1 MNESTQQ
8 NAVQQGLA
16 VGCRALGI
24 TEITA
29 PWDEVKHA
37 FRRAWSTWDH
47 ASTLPD
53 IRCSFVNS
61 SIRPALVRS
70 ASRPGSL
77 IACWD
82 CEGSLRPVV
91 REDLAPGALPDLL
104 ALLTGVRL
112 EDWIELTR
120 SLVASLDDEDVIH
133 APAYG
138 AAPTVPAAP
147 DVPAA
152 QQAVPAGTP
161 APAF

>member
-1 MNESTQQ
+1 VNESTQQ

-47 ASTLPD
+47 ASTLPG
-53 IRCSFVNS
+53 IRCTFVNS

-77 IACWD
+77 IAWWD
-82 CEGSLRPVV
+82 CGGSLRPVV

-138 AAPTVPAAP
+138 AAPAVPAAP

-152 QQAVPAGTP
+152 HQAVPAGTP

>member
-24 TEITA
+24 SEITA
-29 PWDEVKHA
+29 GWDEVKHA

-47 ASTLPD
+47 APVLPA
-53 IRCSFVNS
+53 IRCTFVNS

-77 IACWD
+77 IASWD
-82 CEGSLRPVV
+82 CDGSLRPIV

-120 SLVASLDDEDVIH
+120 SLVAGLDADDVIH
-133 APAYG
+133 VPAYG
-138 AAPTVPAAP
+138 QAPEPRP
-147 DVPAA
+147 
-152 QQAVPAGTP
+152 AVPARSTP
-161 APAF
+161 APAL